1 MPFISKNTYLS
12 QSEQEDNALLI
23 FGYFYSRGWSVNAIA
38 GMLGNM
44 ETESTINPGIWESL
58 TTDPEAYYSANG
70 RYPGFGLVQWTPYTN
85 YTNWADSKGYEWTD
99 GIGQCEWINEQTA
112 PAGQWKPTDN
122 YPLSWEEFKVSNES
136 VEYLVLAF
144 MKNFER
150 PHKDYEFPEE
160 RKAQAEKWY
169 TFLTGSEPPEPPT
182 PSTRKRKKYNFL
194 LFKKRRYIV

>member
-44 ETESTINPGIWESL
+44 ESESTINPGIWESL
-58 TTDPEAYYSANG
+58 TTDPEAFKREEE

-112 PAGQWKPTDN
+112 PAGQWIPTDS
-122 YPLSWEEFKVSNES
+122 YPLSWEEFKISSES
-136 VEYLVLAF
+136 VEYLASAF
-144 MKNFER
+144 LKNFER
-150 PHKDYEFPEE
+150 ADVEVEPE
-160 RKAQAEKWY
+160 RRSQAKKWY